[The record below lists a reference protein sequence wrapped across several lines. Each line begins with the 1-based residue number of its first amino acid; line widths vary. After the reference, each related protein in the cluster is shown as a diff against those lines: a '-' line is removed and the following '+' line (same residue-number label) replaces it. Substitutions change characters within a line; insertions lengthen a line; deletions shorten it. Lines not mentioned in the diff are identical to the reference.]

1 VVSKTLP
8 APKEEKKEQPVGI
21 GGFFRLAFDELNQ
34 DFKVP
39 PEFKKIKKLGKG
51 AYGKVMQVMH
61 VPTKKNYACKR
72 FEQVFSN
79 DLRAKRLLREIH
91 ILKSVKHPCV
101 NKLKC
106 VFKPDDIENFSDVY
120 LVIQQCDMDLKKLL
134 KSSKHLDES

>member
-1 VVSKTLP
+1 M
-8 APKEEKKEQPVGI
+8 GI
-21 GGFFRLAFDELNQ
+21 GGFFRLAFDELNE

-51 AYGKVMQVMH
+51 AYGKVMQVTH
-61 VPTKKNYACKR
+61 VPSKKNYACKG

-106 VFKPDDIENFSDVY
+106 VFKPDDQENFSDVY
-120 LVIQQCDMDLKKLL
+120 LVIQ
-134 KSSKHLDES
+134 